1 MGREITKWTTYRDG
15 TKTGIRKEK
24 IGSIKKICNCIINW
38 KRKRNKGIFASKN
51 LINCCALDGVVHP
64 TQRSFTIP
72 PNAYNSSFFSLSLRL
87 PVDRYHHTS
96 LSRVRRMTWEEEGS
110 KEVPLETR
118 SRVSRF
124 YRFPD
129 ELGKKFSL
137 LVSESLKK
145 RRKNR
150 KNFRIARLTEA
161 KNRLYR
167 KWKIRLVAK
176 IENEPWTFKRV
187 IFKWPSIGFLLTWF
201 ERFIQSQIVEGVIE
215 LENGLSH

>member
-1 MGREITKWTTYRDG
+1 MRGR
-15 TKTGIRKEK
+15 GIER
-24 IGSIKKICNCIINW
+24 GSA
-38 KRKRNKGIFASKN
+38 R
-51 LINCCALDGVVHP
+51 
-64 TQRSFTIP
+64 
-72 PNAYNSSFFSLSLRL
+72 
-87 PVDRYHHTS
+87 
-96 LSRVRRMTWEEEGS
+96 
-110 KEVPLETR
+110 ETR

-167 KWKIRLVAK
+167 KWKIRLVVK

-215 LENGLSH
+215 LENGLSHQLFAVPTQILGQPEERMENNSWMKKIIFFLYLYFTNVLTFHPRTWTSCWGYAWRGKCDVPTVSQCC